1 MKKKK
6 KKSTERI
13 KMEPFEEHQE
23 ERQWCKIA

>member
-1 MKKKK
+1 MKKK